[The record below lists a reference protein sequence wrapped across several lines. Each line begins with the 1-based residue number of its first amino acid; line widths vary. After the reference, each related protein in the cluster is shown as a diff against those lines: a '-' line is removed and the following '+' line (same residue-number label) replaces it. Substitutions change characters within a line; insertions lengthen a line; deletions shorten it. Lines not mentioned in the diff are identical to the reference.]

1 MFSALKNENDK
12 LKSWRLSHAG
22 NDMDVSG
29 RSHGVGGFTPHPTA
43 VRSLHHGAAAPD
55 HLMPNSLMRGSSS
68 LGQHHVP
75 PPAPPGRISDR
86 QFSPGDGL
94 GGRPSSAFGLRG
106 SQQVSPAAGIPSFET
121 HQFQNQLAHLGS
133 QGHHTRE
140 LGRPH
145 PASQRGRGVGAGK
158 LSSSVLS
165 LGAKQSPANSNELF
179 GRR

>member
-106 SQQVSPAAGIPSFET
+106 SQQVSPAAGIPSSIVSI
-121 HQFQNQLAHLGS
+121 LC
-133 QGHHTRE
+133 
-140 LGRPH
+140 P
-145 PASQRGRGVGAGK
+145 
-158 LSSSVLS
+158 VLS
-165 LGAKQSPANSNELF
+165 LISAHWPSNLNLQP
-179 GRR
+179 GNPVASCAVG